1 MAAPLRAGGHVFSPG
16 GILRAR
22 HYDDEWTIESWRIE
36 PRLRP
41 LDVSDR
47 DTDHNPPLW
56 KDLTL
61 ASAVAALLWG
71 TAALMFS

>member
-1 MAAPLRAGGHVFSPG
+1 M
-16 GILRAR
+16 RAR
-22 HYDDEWTIESWRIE
+22 HYDDDWTIESWRLE

-41 LDVSDR
+41 LDVSDS
-47 DTDHNPPLW
+47 DPESTPPLW

-61 ASAVAALLWG
+61 ASIVAALLWG